1 MKSFTFEFDNW
12 HLWEA
17 TKGFLLSDE
26 SIKKL
31 YSFKTIDQAVNWLY
45 LNGYKDA
52 ARALNN
58 KQFKEGV
65 KY

>member
-1 MKSFTFEFDNW
+1 MKSFIFEFDNW

-31 YSFKTIDQAVNWLY
+31 YSFKTIDQAINWLY
-45 LNGYKDA
+45 LNGYKDV

-58 KQFKEGV
+58 KQINEGA
-65 KY
+65 K